1 MIARKLGALL
11 ACIFLA
17 AIPPA
22 QGQEKKQEEQQALTN
37 VEITSTYEW
46 AGTIVTTYR
55 DDKVSYRFISGKR
68 KGASAE
74 DLEYSSSKV
83 AEKIYFVSFHD
94 PDSGN
99 HFTQLVDLVSMKEY
113 HSSIMFYRTDNS
125 FRNFTTGAID
135 DVRWLD

>member
-11 ACIFLA
+11 VCIFLV
-17 AIPPA
+17 AIPPV
-22 QGQEKKQEEQQALTN
+22 QGQEQEQQALGN

-55 DDKVSYRFISGKR
+55 DNKVSYRFISGNR
-68 KGASAE
+68 KGAFAE

-83 AEKIYFVSFHD
+83 AEKVYFVSFHD

-99 HFTQLVDLVSMKEY
+99 HFTQVVDLVNMAEY
-113 HSSIMFYRTDNS
+113 HSSIMFYRTDRS
-125 FRNFTTGAID
+125 FTNFTTGAID
-135 DVRWLD
+135 EVRWLD